1 MSTQTFQQRVDG
13 IICPNCTYEINVRLQ
28 RTEGIRSVKT
38 SYIKSEVTAEYDPD
52 RITEPEIASQL
63 SGMGYPVGKGR
74 RNLLSDAL
82 GIGCIAALYFLLTRL
97 IGAVPMPMAEQGMSL
112 WLVFLTGL
120 LGGVHCIGMC
130 GGIMLTQHNAL
141 AYNGGRMVG
150 YTIMGGIFGA
160 VGSALVFSAG
170 LKSAVFIIAGGLVI
184 LIGLQMWGVPL
195 LRKLRPGL
203 PSPCG
208 RRGKPFVVGLLTGV
222 MPCGL
227 LTSMWFVAASA
238 SSIPKGAAIMLAFGL
253 GTCICMLL
261 FGLLGDALT
270 RKYNKYILKA
280 STMLIITM
288 GLMLLVKGISILTQ
302 AQA

>member
-13 IICPNCTYEINVRLQ
+13 IICPNCTYEINSRLQ
-28 RTEGIRSVKT
+28 RADGILSAKT
-38 SYIKSEVTAEYDPD
+38 SYIKSEVTVEFDPD
-52 RITEPEIASQL
+52 RITEQEIEAQL
-63 SGMGYPVGKGR
+63 AKMGYPVGKGR
-74 RNLLSDAL
+74 FNLLSDAL
-82 GIGCIAALYFLLTRL
+82 GLVCIAALYFLLTRL

-160 VGSALVFSAG
+160 VGSALVFSAR

-208 RRGKPFVVGLLTGV
+208 RPGKPFVVGLLTGV

-238 SSIPKGAAIMLAFGL
+238 SSIPKGAAIMLVFGL

-288 GLMLLVKGISILTQ
+288 GLMLMVKGIQLL
-302 AQA
+302 

>member
-1 MSTQTFQQRVDG
+1 VDG
-13 IICPNCTYEINVRLQ
+13 IICPNCTYEIAARMQ
-28 RTEGIRSVKT
+28 RTDGVLSVKT

-52 RITEPEIASQL
+52 RVTEQKIETLLA
-63 SGMGYPVGKGR
+63 GMGYPVGKGR
-74 RNLLSDAL
+74 SNLLSDAL
-82 GIGCIAALYFLLTRL
+82 GLACIAALYFLLTWL
-97 IGAVPMPMAEQGMSL
+97 TGIVPVPAAEGGMSMG
-112 WLVFLTGL
+112 LVFLTGL

-130 GGIMLTQHNAL
+130 GGIMLTQHSAL

-222 MPCGL
+222 MPCGM

-238 SSIPKGAAIMLAFGL
+238 SSIPKGAAIMLVFGL

-261 FGLLGDALT
+261 FGLLGDAMT

-288 GLMLLVKGISILTQ
+288 GLMLMVKGIHLL
-302 AQA
+302 

>member
-1 MSTQTFQQRVDG
+1 MSTEIFQKRVDG
-13 IICPNCTYEINVRLQ
+13 VICPNCTYEISARLK
-28 RTEGIRSVKT
+28 RTAGVSAVKT
-38 SYIKSEVTAEYDPD
+38 SYIKSEVTAEYDPAQ
-52 RITEPEIASQL
+52 ITEPELEAL
-63 SGMGYPVGKGR
+63 LAKMGYPVGKGR
-74 RNLLSDAL
+74 FNLLSDAL
-82 GIGCIAALYFLLTRL
+82 GLVCIAALYFLLTRL
-97 IGAVPMPMAEQGMSL
+97 IGAVPIPMAERGMSL
-112 WLVFLTGL
+112 WLIFLTGL

-130 GGIMLTQHNAL
+130 GGIMLTQHSAL

-150 YTIMGGIFGA
+150 YTFMGGVFGA

-222 MPCGL
+222 MPCGM

-238 SSIPKGAAIMLAFGL
+238 SSIPKGAAIMLVFGL

-288 GLMLLVKGISILTQ
+288 GLMLLMKGLQILRF
-302 AQA
+302 

>member
-1 MSTQTFQQRVDG
+1 MSTKVFQKRVDG
-13 IICPNCTYEINVRLQ
+13 IICPNCTYEINARLK
-28 RTEGIRSVKT
+28 RVEGIRTVKT

-52 RITEPEIASQL
+52 CITEQEIASHL
-63 SGMGYPVGKGR
+63 SKMGYPVGKGR
-74 RNLLSDAL
+74 SNLLSDVF
-82 GIGCIAALYFLLTRL
+82 GILCIAALYFLLTWL
-97 IGAVPMPMAEQGMSL
+97 IGAVPMPMAEQGMSFGL
-112 WLVFLTGL
+112 IFLTGL

-141 AYNGGRMVG
+141 AYNGGRMIG
-150 YTIMGGIFGA
+150 YTVMGGIFGA

-170 LKSAVFIIAGGLVI
+170 IKSAVFIIAGGLVI

-208 RRGKPFVVGLLTGV
+208 RRGKPFIIGLLTGV
-222 MPCGL
+222 MPCGM

-238 SSIPKGAAIMLAFGL
+238 ASAVKGAEIMLIFGL
-253 GTCICMLL
+253 GTCVCMLL

-288 GLMLLVKGISILTQ
+288 GLMLMMKGIQLL
-302 AQA
+302 AR

>member
-1 MSTQTFQQRVDG
+1 MRTETFQKRVDG
-13 IICPNCTYEINVRLQ
+13 IICPNCTYEISAHLK
-28 RTEGIRSVKT
+28 RTEGVCSVKT
-38 SYIKSEVTAEYDPD
+38 SYVKSEITAEYDPA
-52 RITEPEIASQL
+52 RIAEPELEAL
-63 SGMGYPVGKGR
+63 LAKMGYPVGKGR
-74 RNLLSDAL
+74 SNLLSDAL
-82 GIGCIAALYFLLTRL
+82 GLVCIAALYFLLTWLTGIVR
-97 IGAVPMPMAEQGMSL
+97 VPAAERGMSMG
-112 WLVFLTGL
+112 LVFLTGL

-141 AYNGGRMVG
+141 AYNGGRMLG
-150 YTIMGGIFGA
+150 YTIMGGVFGA
-160 VGSALVFSAG
+160 AGSALVFSAG
-170 LKSAVFIIAGGLVI
+170 LKSAVFIVAGGLVI

-227 LTSMWFVAASA
+227 LASLWFVAASA
-238 SSIPKGAAIMLAFGL
+238 ASALKGAEIMLVFGL
-253 GTCICMLL
+253 GTCGCMLL
-261 FGLLGDALT
+261 FGLLGDVLT

-288 GLMLLVKGISILTQ
+288 GLMLLVKGVKLL
-302 AQA
+302 